1 MNKEVKLS
9 EREEKVLNVLA
20 YYRDDE
26 EERCVYMKT
35 IAEETKLTVVQVR
48 RSVRALARKGLAEYH
63 RGLFDEDGKVAGS
76 GYCASE
82 EGMAFIRKAE
92 EELQRKEEM
101 EEAQQ
106 TLI

>member
-1 MNKEVKLS
+1 MNNEVKLS
-9 EREEKVLNVLA
+9 EREQKCLAVLVDYVNG
-20 YYRDDE
+20 E

-35 IAEETKLTVVQVR
+35 IAEETKLTLVQVR
-48 RSVRALARKGLAEYH
+48 RSVRALARKGLAKYH

-82 EGMAFIRKAE
+82 EGTQFIEKWE
-92 EELQRKEEM
+92 EELRLEEL
-101 EEAQQ
+101 ERESQQ